1 MNGVKIL
8 KSNAKL
14 SSRQSAVLDMCFS
27 KIFEWLFPR
36 IRLSGCY
43 WAQDIKNMIQTASKG
58 FYLKYVIQKSNQI
71 KFKVYLRI
79 LSKFLDKSYDLISET
94 VRRTAFQ
101 NTFSASVWPIKTFKK
116 YQENIL
122 YFSSTLFIWA
132 WLKFQKWNENIR
144 V

>member
-14 SSRQSAVLDMCFS
+14 SSWQSAVLDMCFS

-43 WAQDIKNMIQTASKG
+43 WAQDTKNMIQTAFKG

-101 NTFSASVWPIKTFKK
+101 NTIQRFCMTYQNLQEISRKHTIFFQYIIYLSLIKVPKVKWK
-116 YQENIL
+116 Y
-122 YFSSTLFIWA
+122 
-132 WLKFQKWNENIR
+132 
-144 V
+144 